1 MGGFS
6 RTLLFPPTQGARS
19 RTSVSV
25 LPPPARSSHAA
36 LPYGRA
42 LPAACTYFAAVAAS
56 PFFAGMVP
64 ASNIATDIAKEGFLL
79 YFSFCRACF
88 SYRQDLPVWLR
99 ELHPARAAQQRPG
112 DGRGEADLQAG
123 DQLCVS
129 QRPPSPGKSRRA
141 VMISLVW
148 AEVWTRALSFAP
160 HTPEPCWGR
169 AEGTAGVSAAVAK
182 LLWVTGS
189 DLQAVPQA
197 SPQPASLREGARASP
212 ALLPSVPEPPRLK
225 LP

>member
-6 RTLLFPPTQGARS
+6 RILLFPPTQGARS

-36 LPYGRA
+36 LPYSCA
-42 LPAACTYFAAVAAS
+42 LPAPCTYFAAVAAS
-56 PFFAGMVP
+56 SFFAGMVP
-64 ASNIATDIAKEGFLL
+64 ASNIATDIAKEVFLL

-141 VMISLVW
+141 VMISLLW
-148 AEVWTRALSFAP
+148 AEVWTWALSFA
-160 HTPEPCWGR
+160 PCWGR

-197 SPQPASLREGARASP
+197 SSQPASLWEGARASP